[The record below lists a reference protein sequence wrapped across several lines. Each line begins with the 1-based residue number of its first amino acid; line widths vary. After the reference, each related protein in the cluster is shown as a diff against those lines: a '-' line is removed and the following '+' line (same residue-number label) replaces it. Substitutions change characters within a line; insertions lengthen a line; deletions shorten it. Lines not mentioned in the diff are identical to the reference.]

1 MSATRFSLE
10 HFYYGQTVSDNQP
23 QGRAVLLASTGA
35 ITPEIAAAA
44 VEHVTLPVGQ
54 RPVWAIVRGNR
65 QLPFLMVHT
74 QRGTARQLMSH
85 YILFPSDALRA
96 IGGNLRFLMTLIPA
110 ELPTYASADAKLA
123 PLEIIIPDPES
134 DAQQIED
141 ILELMTI
148 THNRM
153 EVMEN
158 LLTAIVRNASIV
170 VKNAPVDQKQQLN
183 FISGLLALLPPSVR
197 FAVTFATHSLAA
209 SNLDVQIRF
218 YGDEAPP
225 ANAVI
230 YQWDEGTLSGQAV
243 AEDDYSRFVISQLRL
258 DTSLVIAGTRALT
271 QMAGW
276 RMKQGD
282 RLGDALAYGSHR
294 QRLDTALLNNQP
306 VSKDDIAKILSEDPT
321 LDENLRV
328 LYGRHL
334 LTFSL
339 AMDDIQH
346 ADPLIEFLAS
356 TPELEQAAYKQMS
369 DALENRQAATVY
381 RMIAHWLAGVNLQD
395 SEKWINLAHRAASTR
410 LDELITNESIDPLNL
425 FTGELL
431 EADPAVHLERV
442 SSKLLEKVLPLTRQD
457 ATLAENAFLLAAE
470 YMDTPRFKRLLEIK
484 PFTSQL
490 DPGVTRL
497 LGYLNGGDTRIAAS
511 GLMLTVAKT
520 FGEQWESLI
529 LMRFAEMARQTGRF
543 DMLDEATLQGVAQLA
558 ASPLAEQHYERLYL
572 ISARLSESEL
582 TLIGAKA
589 ARYLLQI
596 RLAVGDYS
604 ELATQMLQQSTGLY
618 RGDLQID
625 YIKMVEQ
632 VFASTK
638 ITSQQ
643 ITTALSEIYQNGIK
657 SAPLIMASIGA
668 LQNRPPDALLRKTAE
683 EIAHALLNEPRIL
696 NVVPAQSILRLL
708 DFHVKDNDPE
718 SAIQVAGLV
727 STAAA
732 SSTEGGTKITGE

>member
-1 MSATRFSLE
+1 
-10 HFYYGQTVSDNQP
+10 
-23 QGRAVLLASTGA
+23 
-35 ITPEIAAAA
+35 
-44 VEHVTLPVGQ
+44 
-54 RPVWAIVRGNR
+54 
-65 QLPFLMVHT
+65 
-74 QRGTARQLMSH
+74 
-85 YILFPSDALRA
+85 
-96 IGGNLRFLMTLIPA
+96 
-110 ELPTYASADAKLA
+110 
-123 PLEIIIPDPES
+123 
-134 DAQQIED
+134 
-141 ILELMTI
+141 
-148 THNRM
+148 
-153 EVMEN
+153 
-158 LLTAIVRNASIV
+158 
-170 VKNAPVDQKQQLN
+170 
-183 FISGLLALLPPSVR
+183 
-197 FAVTFATHSLAA
+197 
-209 SNLDVQIRF
+209 
-218 YGDEAPP
+218 
-225 ANAVI
+225 
-230 YQWDEGTLSGQAV
+230 
-243 AEDDYSRFVISQLRL
+243 
-258 DTSLVIAGTRALT
+258 
-271 QMAGW
+271 
-276 RMKQGD
+276 
-282 RLGDALAYGSHR
+282 
-294 QRLDTALLNNQP
+294 
-306 VSKDDIAKILSEDPT
+306 
-321 LDENLRV
+321 
-328 LYGRHL
+328 
-334 LTFSL
+334 
-339 AMDDIQH
+339 
-346 ADPLIEFLAS
+346 
-356 TPELEQAAYKQMS
+356 
-369 DALENRQAATVY
+369 
-381 RMIAHWLAGVNLQD
+381 
-395 SEKWINLAHRAASTR
+395 

-732 SSTEGGTKITGE
+732 SSTEGGTKITGEMYRLMSNNRSTRAAAAQILRVFIQQADDKTARQAIIYYGRELGNEVRITLEATYLLRQLMNGRTLPTYAQAVHRTVNFLQDAAAAYEERTLPTTEELTIRLAGMRDTLLREERLVFTRSLMSFMKGIVSLYQQQRSSRSPGVTRMLNASADPTSGLDVIRVVAGSFGDGKKVELNLRVSLPNPLGDRTRKFLQDEILAGTEVITGIQRAVPVDTALEIKASHLIEAITDLKNGLDEPARREVTRTLGSDLQKLAALIELIAEKGDARALEDSLGGKIDDGKQRPRSALEFMRFVYGYHLTRG